1 MPSLLLFMCI
11 LVPIIA
17 GVLCYLVR
25 IGFAR
30 TLTVLITGAVL
41 TAGSLMLLGHGTFTY
56 VPPSPWAGL
65 VNTAITLADF
75 ALLAI
80 MFGIARKHR
89 SKLIMTL
96 VVLQAVP
103 LLFFE
108 LFMVDH
114 GAPAPG
120 FHGDNLSLI
129 ITLLVSIVGS
139 LICVF
144 ALPYMQKHEAHLHLA
159 RSRQPQFFFLLLI
172 FLGAMNGL
180 ALSNNIAWLYFFFE
194 VTTFCSFMLIGHDG
208 TPIAVKNALRALW
221 MNSLGGV
228 AFVFGMIGAHQVAG
242 TTDIQ
247 QIIASGPMGGALLVP
262 LALLCLAGFT
272 KSAQVPFQSWLLGA
286 MVAPTPVSALLHSS
300 TMVKAGVYVI
310 FRFAPTFAGTFFSQG
325 LAIVG
330 SFTFL
335 VTIALALGQRNG
347 KKILAYSTISNLGLI
362 IACAGIN
369 TPTALAAGILLIIF
383 HAISKALLFLCVGTI
398 EQEIG
403 SRDIEDMRGLFA
415 VKPRIA
421 VITVI
426 GIMTMLLPPFGVLIS
441 KWMAIEAA
449 SNNLPAVGMIAM
461 GSALGFVVWGRWAGI
476 LMSASYKKGLKPE
489 RMSAFVN
496 GPLSVLAGGAVL
508 FSLVL
513 PWIYSLLVK
522 PMLAFAPY
530 QVHFGSLDSSIG
542 GFTVIPIF
550 LILTAGFVYAL
561 KQAQKTRARHV
572 APMYMSGVHSGGPD
586 DETFRGPMNKIVQ
599 IETGNYYLTRL
610 FGEERLT
617 FWVNNVAVALL
628 VLMMGGAL

>member
-11 LVPIIA
+11 GVPLIA
-17 GVLCYLVR
+17 GVVCFSVR
-25 IGFAR
+25 MAFVR
-30 TLTVLITGAVL
+30 TFTVLVTGAVL
-41 TAGSLMLLGHGTFTY
+41 TAGALMLLGHGTFHYT
-56 VPPSPWAGL
+56 PPAPWGGL
-65 VNTAITLADF
+65 INAAVSLTDF
-75 ALLAI
+75 ALLGI
-80 MFGIARKHR
+80 MFQIARRHR
-89 SKLIMTL
+89 HKLIMVL
-96 VVLQAVP
+96 VALQALP
-103 LLFFE
+103 LMFFE
-108 LFMVDH
+108 LFLIDH
-114 GAPAPG
+114 KAPAAG
-120 FHGDNLSLI
+120 FYGDNLSLI
-129 ITLLVSIVGS
+129 ITLIVSIVGS

-144 ALPYMQKHEAHLHLA
+144 ALPYMQRHEAHQKLA
-159 RSRQPQFFFLLLI
+159 HSRQPRFFFLLLA

-180 ALSNNIAWLYFFFE
+180 ALSNDIVWLYFFFE
-194 VTTFCSFMLIGHDG
+194 VTTLCSFLLIGYDG
-208 TPIAVKNALRALW
+208 TELAVQNALRALW
-221 MNSLGGV
+221 MNALGGV
-228 AFVFGMIGAHQVAG
+228 AFVGGMIGAHQIAG

-247 QIIASGPMGGALLVP
+247 QIVAAGPAAALLVP
-262 LALLCLAGFT
+262 MALFCLAGFT

-310 FRFAPTFAGTFFSQG
+310 FRFAPVFAGTFFSQG

-335 VTIALALGQRNG
+335 VTIALALGQRNA

-383 HAISKALLFLCVGTI
+383 HAVSKALLFLCVGTI

-415 VKPRIA
+415 IKPRIA

-476 LMSASYKKGLKPE
+476 LMSAPYKKGLTPE
-489 RMSAFVN
+489 PMSAFTI
-496 GPLSVLAGGAVL
+496 GPLNVLAGGAVL

-513 PWIYSLLVK
+513 PWIYSLLVR

-530 QVHFGSLDSSIG
+530 KVSFGSLDSPIG

-550 LILTAGFVYAL
+550 IILALGFVAAL

-572 APMYMSGVHSGGPD
+572 APMYMSGLHSGGPD
-586 DETFRGPMNKIVQ
+586 DETFRGPMNRIVQ

-610 FGEERLT
+610 FGEEHLT
-617 FWVNNVAVALL
+617 FWVNNVAIALL